1 MTLHI
6 ALQKRLDLEQPI
18 GAELGVQFRRD
29 RGTGAALSD
38 NFLELLF
45 DVESLFRVLP
55 CLVPV
60 DVRCRSSSGTCKRN
74 EQQLF
79 DEKEGNNIPMTSKIY
94 SAGLAVGG
102 QAYPPLFSK

>member
-6 ALQKRLDLEQPI
+6 ALQERLDLEQPI

-29 RGTGAALSD
+29 RGTGAAFGD

-60 DVRCRSSSGTCKRN
+60 DIRRRSSSGTWEGG
-74 EQQLF
+74 EQKLI
-79 DEKEGNNIPMTSKIY
+79 DEKEGKNIPMTSKIY